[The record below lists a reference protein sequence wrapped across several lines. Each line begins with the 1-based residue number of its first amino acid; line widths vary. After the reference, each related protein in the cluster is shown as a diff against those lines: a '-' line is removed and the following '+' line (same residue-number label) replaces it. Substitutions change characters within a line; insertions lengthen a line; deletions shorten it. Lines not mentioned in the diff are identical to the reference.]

1 MPLSLTVEVV
11 TEEKNIYSGPATMVV
26 APGSLGE
33 LAILPNH
40 SNLLTALS
48 TGKLKVYNGQNENS
62 IAIVGGFLQI
72 SDNKVIVLAD
82 SAEISNNPDKPR
94 N

>member
-1 MPLSLTVEVV
+1 MPLSLNVEIV

-26 APGSLGE
+26 APGSLGQ

-40 SNLLTALS
+40 SNLLTSLS
-48 TGKLKVYNGQNENS
+48 IGELKIYDSQNENS
-62 IAIVGGFLQI
+62 IAIGGGFLQI

-82 SAEISNNPDKPR
+82 SAERSDTID
-94 N
+94 

>member
-1 MPLSLTVEVV
+1 MPLSLNVEIV

-48 TGKLKVYNGQNENS
+48 TGKLKVYNDQNENS
-62 IAIVGGFLQI
+62 IAIAGGFLQI

>member
-1 MPLSLTVEVV
+1 MPLSLNVEVV

-40 SNLLTALS
+40 SNLLTTLS
-48 TGKLKVYNGQNENS
+48 IGELKVYNDQNKNS
-62 IAIVGGFLQI
+62 IAIGGGFLQI
-72 SDNKVIVLAD
+72 SDNKVIILAD
-82 SAEISNNPDKPR
+82 NVESSDKTV
-94 N
+94 

>member
-1 MPLSLTVEVV
+1 MPLSLNVEVV

-40 SNLLTALS
+40 SNLLTTLS
-48 TGKLKVYNGQNENS
+48 IGKLKVYNDQNENS
-62 IAIVGGFLQI
+62 IDIGGGFLQI
-72 SDNKVIVLAD
+72 SDNKVIILAD
-82 SAEISNNPDKPR
+82 NVESSDKTG
-94 N
+94 

>member
-1 MPLSLTVEVV
+1 MPLSLNVEIV

-26 APGSLGE
+26 VPGFLGE

-40 SNLLTALS
+40 SNLLTALNV
-48 TGKLKVYNGQNENS
+48 GELKVYEGQKKNS
-62 IAIVGGFLQI
+62 ISIDGGFLQI

-82 SAEISNNPDKPR
+82 SAEKSD
-94 N
+94 

>member
-1 MPLSLTVEVV
+1 MPLSLNVEIV

-26 APGSLGE
+26 VPGSLGE

-40 SNLLTALS
+40 SNFLTGLS
-48 TGKLKVYNGQNENS
+48 TGSLKVYEDQKKHS
-62 IAIVGGFLQI
+62 IVIGGGFLQV

-82 SAEISNNPDKPR
+82 SAERVDEID
-94 N
+94 

>member
-11 TEEKNIYSGPATMVV
+11 TEEKNIYSGTATIVV

-33 LAILPNH
+33 LAILPKH

-48 TGKLKVYNGQNENS
+48 TGKLKVYNDQNENS
-62 IAIVGGFLQI
+62 IAIAGGFLQI

-82 SAEISNNPDKPR
+82 SADISNNPDKPR

>member
-1 MPLSLTVEVV
+1 MPLSLNV
-11 TEEKNIYSGPATMVV
+11 
-26 APGSLGE
+26 
-33 LAILPNH
+33 
-40 SNLLTALS
+40 TALS
-48 TGKLKVYNGQNENS
+48 IGELKVYNDQNENS
-62 IAIVGGFLQI
+62 IAIAGGFLQI

>member
-1 MPLSLTVEVV
+1 MPLSLNVEVV
-11 TEEKNIYSGPATMVV
+11 TEEENIYSGPATMVV

-40 SNLLTALS
+40 SNLLTTLS
-48 TGKLKVYNGQNENS
+48 TGKLKVYNDQNENS
-62 IAIVGGFLQI
+62 IAIAGGFLQI

>member
-1 MPLSLTVEVV
+1 MPLALNVEIV

-26 APGSLGE
+26 VPGSLGE

-40 SNLLTALS
+40 SNLLTSLS
-48 TGKLKVYNGQNENS
+48 TGSLKVYEDQKKHS
-62 IAIVGGFLQI
+62 IAIGGGFLQI

-82 SAEISNNPDKPR
+82 SAERADEID
-94 N
+94 

>member
-1 MPLSLTVEVV
+1 MPLSLNVEIV

-26 APGSLGE
+26 APGSLGQ

-40 SNLLTALS
+40 SNLLTSLS
-48 TGKLKVYNGQNENS
+48 IGELKIYDGQNENS
-62 IAIVGGFLQI
+62 IAIGGGFLQI

-82 SAEISNNPDKPR
+82 SAERSDTID
-94 N
+94 